1 MIRHEII
8 LRIRPEVSREIVDR
22 ILREASGIL
31 REIPGVERVRY
42 GVNNTSAYR
51 CAMLAVDL
59 GDETALQ
66 RMGRH
71 PQHARVVRRIRR
83 LAESSAIES
92 YVVGTEPRS

>member
-8 LRIRPEVSREIVDR
+8 LRIRPEISREIVER
-22 ILREASGIL
+22 ILREVSGLL
-31 REIPGVERVRY
+31 RDMAGVERVRY

-51 CAMLAVDL
+51 CAMLVVDL
-59 GDETALQ
+59 GNESALE

-71 PQHARVVRRIRR
+71 PQHQRIIRRLRR

-92 YVVGTEPRS
+92 YVVGSEPRG